1 VSGTPLENL
10 LYPRHCR
17 VSVSADKKQLAFTFS
32 FMDQPSINIALPV
45 EGAAGLQR
53 NLAQCLFL
61 LGVKAAPRPGPASQ
75 GPASQGQA
83 SPDPASP
90 DQPAPDQPAAESG
103 PAADQP

>member
-32 FMDQPSINIALPV
+32 FMDQPPINIALPI

-61 LGVKAAPRPGPASQ
+61 LGVKLAPRTEPASS
-75 GPASQGQA
+75 A
-83 SPDPASP
+83 
-90 DQPAPDQPAAESG
+90 QPAPDQPAAG
-103 PAADQP
+103 PGPTADQP